1 MNELERPSPKNRGN
15 LFVLVFLMLCGLTA
29 LSFWISRSHLMD
41 DQLTGW
47 AAMMA
52 VSIAKALLVA
62 LFLTQLLLGVGTW
75 VTNFGWPL
83 WFRDYVWPLVYT
95 VVAEGRLQVV
105 TTTAHAAVGSLNL
118 VVAVSLALWSR
129 RLFESVPR

>member
-62 LFLTQLLLGVGTW
+62 LFFMHLIWEKRWKYALTIPAMTMGTLLVLLLVPDIGLRYERYSRERSETAAEQQSA
-75 VTNFGWPL
+75 
-83 WFRDYVWPLVYT
+83 
-95 VVAEGRLQVV
+95 VVIID
-105 TTTAHAAVGSLNL
+105 
-118 VVAVSLALWSR
+118 
-129 RLFESVPR
+129 ESN